1 MATGLVILLGAGP
14 VLNLSG
20 DPVGMGL
27 AAAGLRDGARSSG
40 GAGGAGAG
48 QKRSK
53 VDRQPRASSAKQGSI
68 QRPNT
73 RQIKDSRQAKTPART
88 ATGAAGTAKRPAAVT
103 SRDKKP
109 AAREPSQV
117 KRPAPKTRQ
126 AGQTQS
132 RAEWN
137 QKLQTHEGRKPGAV
151 SDRKVASRDVTEKR
165 ADRRNRNEPD
175 RQERQKNVEDRRKDY
190 ADNRKDIRDERRESM
205 EDLQKNR
212 QDFLKAQQED
222 RQDFMDDVVDERR
235 DLWEDVYDHHHYWGD
250 WDDDDDDDAWLWG
263 IVGGVAG
270 YMIGAAVNSPPAGTV
285 AVPYGGTDYQYYG
298 GAFYEPAPSGDGYVT
313 APAPVGAQ
321 VEAPQLDCTI
331 VFGPDPADPGY
342 CFFQGA
348 FFSYDE
354 DTDSYLVTDPPTG
367 TEVPYLPAGYTQEKI
382 NGVEYYKLGTT
393 YYRTYLAGDDVLFV
407 VSEI

>member
-1 MATGLVILLGAGP
+1 MRIFRIARRQLGSGFMATGLVILLGAGP
-14 VLNLSG
+14 VLNMSS

-68 QRPNT
+68 QRPGT
-73 RQIKDSRQAKTPART
+73 RQTKTPARP
-88 ATGAAGTAKRPAAVT
+88 ATGAAGMAKRPAAVT

-151 SDRKVASRDVTEKR
+151 SDRKVASRDSTEKR

-175 RQERQKNVEDRRKDY
+175 R
-190 ADNRKDIRDERRESM
+190 
-205 EDLQKNR
+205 
-212 QDFLKAQQED
+212 
-222 RQDFMDDVVDERR
+222 
-235 DLWEDVYDHHHYWGD
+235 
-250 WDDDDDDDAWLWG
+250 
-263 IVGGVAG
+263 
-270 YMIGAAVNSPPAGTV
+270 
-285 AVPYGGTDYQYYG
+285 
-298 GAFYEPAPSGDGYVT
+298 
-313 APAPVGAQ
+313 
-321 VEAPQLDCTI
+321 
-331 VFGPDPADPGY
+331 
-342 CFFQGA
+342 
-348 FFSYDE
+348 
-354 DTDSYLVTDPPTG
+354 
-367 TEVPYLPAGYTQEKI
+367 
-382 NGVEYYKLGTT
+382 
-393 YYRTYLAGDDVLFV
+393 
-407 VSEI
+407 